1 MPSAPW
7 PAALDAIDAAARAAL
22 ADLDGYDARW
32 REVEPDGVGPAVG
45 GPTARGGVNKPF
57 VTVGRPTESP
67 DWDAYLTAV
76 ELLADAA
83 GRDLTDRSAAVGR
96 WRESLQRA
104 VQLVEGTAC
113 PASP

>member
-22 ADLDGYDARW
+22 ADLDGYEARW
-32 REVEPDGVGPAVG
+32 GEALASG
-45 GPTARGGVNKPF
+45 GRQPPETSTHQVADAPRSP
-57 VTVGRPTESP
+57 EP
-67 DWDAYLTAV
+67 DWDARFAAV
-76 ELLADAA
+76 DLLAEAA
-83 GRDLTDRSAAVGR
+83 NADITDRAAAVAR

-104 VQLVEGTAC
+104 VKLAEGAPC